1 MSGQQVVLGLLE
13 FILTLIIGFFLV
25 FVTYK
30 ILLKLTPRFDQE
42 KQLHRRNTAVAVA
55 LGSIL
60 VGQAIIVMQA
70 VYPVMAV
77 VQIYTLDGSK
87 DAGSLLRTVGLVV
100 GHILLAGL
108 LAILCILLSFW
119 LFDKL
124 TPGIDQ
130 YHEIR
135 EGNVAMA
142 VFMGLLIIA
151 MSLLVSS
158 GVAALTRALIPFP
171 KAGSIPLT

>member
-13 FILTLIIGFFLV
+13 FILTLVIGFFLV
-25 FVTYK
+25 FATYK
-30 ILLKLTPRFDQE
+30 VLLKLTPRFDQE
-42 KQLHRRNTAVAVA
+42 KQLHRRNTAVGLA

-60 VGQAIIVMQA
+60 VGEAIIVMQA
-70 VYPVMAV
+70 IYPVMAV
-77 VQIYTLDGSK
+77 VQIYTLDSSK
-87 DAGSLLRTVGLVV
+87 DLGALLRTVVLVV

-108 LAILCILLSFW
+108 LAVLSILLSFW
-119 LFDKL
+119 LFDIL

-135 EGNVAMA
+135 EGNIAIA
-142 VFMGLLIIA
+142 VFMALLIVA

-158 GVAALTRALIPFP
+158 GVSALTRALIPFP

>member
-13 FILTLIIGFFLV
+13 FFLTLVIGFFLV
-25 FVTYK
+25 FATYK
-30 ILLKLTPRFDQE
+30 ILLKLTPRFDEE
-42 KQLHRRNTAVAVA
+42 KQLHRRNTAVGLA

-60 VGQAIIVMQA
+60 IGQAIIVMQA
-70 VYPVMAV
+70 IYPVMAV
-77 VQIYTLDGSK
+77 IQLYALDSSK
-87 DAGSLLRTVGLVV
+87 DLGVLLRTVALVV

-108 LAILCILLSFW
+108 LAVLCILLSFW

-135 EGNVAMA
+135 EGNVAIA
-142 VFMGLLIIA
+142 VFMALLIVA
-151 MSLLVSS
+151 LSLLVSA
-158 GVAALTRALIPFP
+158 GVSALTRALIPFP
-171 KAGSIPLT
+171 KAGSVPLT